1 MEQDNNGRWYI
12 TKDERL
18 LINKNIA
25 SFIFSEA
32 EKTGITSIIFWLRR
46 LLKSLSFKTTI

>member
-32 EKTGITSIIFWLRR
+32 EKTGITPIT
-46 LLKSLSFKTTI
+46 LLAPPVIKILIP

>member
-32 EKTGITSIIFWLRR
+32 EKTGITSII
-46 LLKSLSFKTTI
+46 LLAPPVIKILIP